1 MIYFYRTLWAV
12 LGIPVYLI
20 TCLAFAIG
28 FITYPLVGMI
38 HYIIHGTV
46 YMDWEV
52 DTMAM
57 FIEKKYSKLKERLEK
72 QNDL

>member
-1 MIYFYRTLWAV
+1 MIYILRTLWAIG
-12 LGIPVYLI
+12 GIPAYLI

-46 YMDWEV
+46 CMDWEV
-52 DTMAM
+52 GTMA
-57 FIEKKYSKLKERLEK
+57 FYIERKYKHIRVLIEKLK
-72 QNDL
+72 